1 MYGCLSKLL
10 NNLSLSNVFSESL
23 SFKIIDKLLKPAAAI
38 TGCPPNVVI
47 CPNIGFFWNLF
58 MKDFLVI
65 IAPTGNPPP
74 NAFPSNKISGEIPKC
89 SNANNFP
96 VLPNPV

>member
-1 MYGCLSKLL
+1 
-10 NNLSLSNVFSESL
+10 
-23 SFKIIDKLLKPAAAI
+23 
-38 TGCPPNVVI
+38 
-47 CPNIGFFWNLF
+47 